1 MVVGTD
7 QQEEGKE
14 RDIKKEG
21 VMGGEVEGW
30 GGLEGGREGKSKSK
44 LKKEGYS
51 YRGTPQASNGG
62 GYMNSLSPSPSLA
75 FPLSVLTSSLPL
87 SRGER
92 SIHSV
97 VLG

>member
-30 GGLEGGREGKSKSK
+30 GGLEGGREGG
-44 LKKEGYS
+44 KEREQAKE
-51 YRGTPQASNGG
+51 RG
-62 GYMNSLSPSPSLA
+62 L
-75 FPLSVLTSSLPL
+75 
-87 SRGER
+87 
-92 SIHSV
+92 
-97 VLG
+97 

>member
-30 GGLEGGREGKSKSK
+30 GGSGGREGG
-44 LKKEGYS
+44 KEQEQAKE
-51 YRGTPQASNGG
+51 RG
-62 GYMNSLSPSPSLA
+62 L
-75 FPLSVLTSSLPL
+75 
-87 SRGER
+87 
-92 SIHSV
+92 
-97 VLG
+97 

>member
-30 GGLEGGREGKSKSK
+30 GGVWREGGRE
-44 LKKEGYS
+44 
-51 YRGTPQASNGG
+51 RARAS
-62 GYMNSLSPSPSLA
+62 
-75 FPLSVLTSSLPL
+75 
-87 SRGER
+87 
-92 SIHSV
+92 
-97 VLG
+97 